1 MTAVPAPHHAG
12 RIARTAPDL
21 KEPNVSRSI
30 ASVTPLLLTPEE
42 AAEALR
48 VGRSKVYD
56 LMRSGR
62 LRSVKVDGA
71 RRIPMTCLMA
81 FVESLSSGDAA

>member
-1 MTAVPAPHHAG
+1 MTATPDQDQAG
-12 RIARTAPDL
+12 RTAGTPP

-56 LMRSGR
+56 LIRSGR